1 MTDYEVLVLGGGPA
15 GITIAKTLD
24 GAKDLA
30 VMRPEDH
37 SMVYCAMPYV
47 IEDLLPMEKT
57 LKEDSLVTDTGAD
70 LIRDYAVD
78 VDFDEQVVTTGA
90 GDKYGY
96 EELIIATGASPVL
109 PPVEGTDL
117 DGVTTFKHEEDLNR
131 ILNQVDSE
139 VEEAVVVGAGAIGIE
154 MSQALN
160 EAGLETH
167 LVDME
172 DSILPHLL
180 DAEMV
185 AEGEEQLE
193 DLGIN
198 LHLGAQIDSLN
209 GTEKVEQVKLADDET
224 IDFGPQGGLVVF
236 AIGMQPNVEFVEN
249 SDLEIGQLGIKV
261 NSKMETNLDNV
272 YAVGDC
278 VEYKSAI
285 TDEVTGGNLATNA
298 VPMGRLLA
306 QNLLGADRE
315 YEGFYNGCATK
326 VNDLFV
332 GGTGLLEKEAAEDYD
347 IVVGKA
353 EFTTAFPIMP
363 FAKPVK
369 AKLIINRDNLEIL
382 GGQIVS
388 GEPATDKIDKITM
401 AIQYGIDAEELL
413 DFSYSS
419 QPYQSFFPAHNLLVK
434 AAENALSKIEN

>member
-172 DSILPHLL
+172 ESILPHLL

-185 AEGEEQLE
+185 TEGEEQLE
-193 DLGIN
+193 ELGIN

-236 AIGMQPNVEFVEN
+236 AIGMQPNVEFVED

-332 GGTGLLEKEAAEDYD
+332 GGTGLLEKEATEDYD

>member
-47 IEDLLPMEKT
+47 IEDLLPREKT

-78 VDFDEQVVTTGA
+78 VDFDQQVVTTGS
-90 GDKYGY
+90 GEKYGY

-109 PPVEGTDL
+109 PPIPGTDL
-117 DGVTTFKHEEDLNR
+117 EGVTTFKHEEDLNR
-131 ILNQVDSE
+131 ILNQVDSD

-154 MSQALN
+154 LAQALN
-160 EAGLETH
+160 EAELETH
-167 LVDME
+167 LVDLE
-172 DSILPHLL
+172 DSILPNLL

-193 DLGIN
+193 ELGIN
-198 LHLGAQIDSLN
+198 LHLGARIDSLA
-209 GTEKVEQVKLADDET
+209 GAKKVEQVKLADGET
-224 IDFGPQGGLVVF
+224 INFGPQGGLVVF
-236 AIGMQPNVEFVEN
+236 AIGMEPNVEFVEDSN
-249 SDLEIGQLGIKV
+249 LEIGPQGIKV
-261 NSKMETNLDNV
+261 NSQMETNRENV

-278 VEYKSAI
+278 VQYQSAI
-285 TDEVTGGNLATNA
+285 TGEVTGGNLATNA

-306 QNLLGADRE
+306 QNLLGANRE

-326 VNDLFV
+326 VKELFV

-363 FAKPVK
+363 VAKPVK
-369 AKLIINRDNLEIL
+369 AKLIINRNNLEIL

-388 GEPATDKIDKITM
+388 GEPATDKLDKITM

-434 AAENALSKIEN
+434 AAENALNKIEE